1 MEVDTFIIHNP
12 CAKPCARLCTSFTSF
27 TSFKIPKIILTSGNR
42 GENEIQSREQLCQ
55 MGNVSN
61 GPAEPL
67 KGATRRAG
75 VLRKEERGWG
85 WGLAGS
91 LETELG
97 PTPPVP
103 YLPLGNHRY
112 TGSLSF
118 CGVFSLEHC
127 SDNCSHLALHQ
138 LLILSPNSGIAG
150 WDLGSFSLYHSLETF
165 PGNMQEYS

>member
-1 MEVDTFIIHNP
+1 MRSKAE
-12 CAKPCARLCTSFTSF
+12 
-27 TSFKIPKIILTSGNR
+27 NR
-42 GENEIQSREQLCQ
+42 YVRWETCRT
-55 MGNVSN
+55 N

-97 PTPPVP
+97 PTPPSPPPVP
-103 YLPLGNHRY
+103 YLPLSSHRC

-118 CGVFSLEHC
+118 CGVFSLEHS
-127 SDNCSHLALHQ
+127 SDNFSHLALHQ
-138 LLILSPNSGIAG
+138 LLILSPNSWIAG
-150 WDLGSFSLYHSLETF
+150 RGLGSFSLCHSLETF